1 MREEHRLLFGP
12 ASEDAH
18 GVKRSSQIGGAAKRS
33 QESKRP
39 VHLLN
44 GLPPS

>member
-18 GVKRSSQIGGAAKRS
+18 GVSDQAKSEVRRSDRRNR
-33 QESKRP
+33 KRP

-44 GLPPS
+44 GPLPS

>member
-1 MREEHRLLFGP
+1 MREEHRCFLAQLQKMLTESCDQ
-12 ASEDAH
+12 AKSEVRRRD
-18 GVKRSSQIGGAAKRS
+18 RNR
-33 QESKRP
+33 KRP